1 MAEYRDPTAVTP
13 TNPEYDKN
21 QVNST
26 VAKYA
31 DFIRTKQKGLDTRES
46 MARAIEITNIQSN
59 FAEKLS
65 YETSASQKELEKRV
79 NTSIG
84 QLTEDSEVIDS
95 RTDANGVTQ
104 AVLSERL
111 DADFKNLAFIRDQS
125 YLLSVAF
132 QKLRSKKEAI
142 KIVVAGD
149 SLTYGLD
156 QTSTDRRPALP
167 DQPNQ
172 NSTRA
177 GVTYPE
183 KLQTIMNEIF
193 PGLVTIGARATP
205 GETAEAYQK
214 RWTTSANADITVF
227 CLGTNDATYG
237 GMKAFQNTYRK
248 LIQRENE
255 WGAGVMVMLPPKQR
269 TTVNLGLHTFRK
281 AIVKLCDECDV
292 PYLDLGIE
300 TSNLPANYYSDN
312 IHFNTKGYSFLGA
325 KVANFILSYGKLEVN
340 QLLNGV
346 LSVRDIDGLTVVSG
360 ATYAYN
366 TSYPTPDETTSG
378 KGVAL
383 IISPGGKIVYTFETL
398 EDNLIAYPNS
408 YLGKNNAAILKMSLD
423 FGVLGQ
429 NTSTSTQFGSKQSSL
444 TFDSSVT
451 YTTPKNGNFYNIY
464 YQTYYGAFITEL
476 GQVSSESEPV
486 LVIPR
491 KGMHSVTIQN
501 TGTENIQFFGLEFMT
516 RTQLMAQ
523 IRSHRTTGVWSK
535 VVSANGEVETTTK
548 ITLKELFDSL
558 QYDFSDQNA
567 VYNPPVQVTVKTNN
581 KGVAIYQLQ
590 LKAINGGG
598 SNLVLSEQLF
608 KASEKITD
616 GELRVLNRANGATP
630 FTFSADGLVL
640 NWRYATTGLST
651 VTVQLG

>member
-1 MAEYRDPTAVTP
+1 M
-13 TNPEYDKN
+13 
-21 QVNST
+21 
-26 VAKYA
+26 
-31 DFIRTKQKGLDTRES
+31 
-46 MARAIEITNIQSN
+46 
-59 FAEKLS
+59 
-65 YETSASQKELEKRV
+65 
-79 NTSIG
+79 
-84 QLTEDSEVIDS
+84 
-95 RTDANGVTQ
+95 
-104 AVLSERL
+104 
-111 DADFKNLAFIRDQS
+111 
-125 YLLSVAF
+125 
-132 QKLRSKKEAI
+132 
-142 KIVVAGD
+142 
-149 SLTYGLD
+149 GLD
-156 QTSTDRRPALP
+156 QTSADKRSALP

-183 KLQTIMNEIF
+183 KLQTIMDEIF
-193 PGLVTIGARATP
+193 PGLVTIEVRAIP

-214 RWTTSANADITVF
+214 RWTTSANADITIF

-312 IHFNTKGYSFLGA
+312 IHFNTKRYSFLGA
-325 KVANFILSYGKLEVN
+325 N
-340 QLLNGV
+340 
-346 LSVRDIDGLTVVSG
+346 
-360 ATYAYN
+360 YAYS

-378 KGVAL
+378 RGVAL
-383 IISPGGKIVYTFETL
+383 IISPDGKIVYTFETL
-398 EDNLIAYPNS
+398 EDNVVAYPNS

-423 FGVLGQ
+423 FDVLGQ

-444 TFDSSVT
+444 TFASNVT

-464 YQTYYGAFITEL
+464 YQIYYGAFITEL
-476 GQVSSESEPV
+476 GQVSSENEPV

-491 KGMHSVTIQN
+491 KGMHSITIQN
-501 TGTENIQFFGLEFMT
+501 TGTEDIQFFCLEFMT

-535 VVSANGEVETTTK
+535 VISANGEVETTTK

-558 QYDFSDQNA
+558 QYDFSDQNS
-567 VYNPPVQVTVKTNN
+567 
-581 KGVAIYQLQ
+581 I
-590 LKAINGGG
+590 
-598 SNLVLSEQLF
+598 
-608 KASEKITD
+608 
-616 GELRVLNRANGATP
+616 
-630 FTFSADGLVL
+630 
-640 NWRYATTGLST
+640 
-651 VTVQLG
+651 